1 MASQA
6 EATDFLGFRLWG
18 PMASWGSVAVGEL
31 RVTWSRPSRS
41 AILGFVAA
49 ACGIERIDRV
59 AHDKLEQG
67 LGLAVRVDIPGRTLR
82 DYHTAQ
88 APGAKRNK
96 RWMTRRDELAEP
108 DELNTILSE
117 RSYLT
122 EQAATILLWRR
133 PDTDAPALDTVRERL
148 IAPVFAPFL
157 GRKSCPLGL
166 PLTPIGPLRAATP
179 VAALTAFDADPASTL
194 HGISPKYETYARE
207 RQGKRPEVWM
217 DADDARA
224 FGLESDER
232 TVRRD
237 RIRDRSRWLFADR
250 EEVLIRARSAQ
261 QGAAP

>member
-6 EATDFLGFRLWG
+6 ETTDFLGFRLWG

-31 RVTWSRPSRS
+31 RGTWSRPSRS
-41 AILGFVAA
+41 AILGLIAA
-49 ACGIERIDRV
+49 ACGVERDNRA
-59 AHDKLEQG
+59 AHDNLERD
-67 LGLAVRVDIPGRTLR
+67 LGFAVRVDLPGRTLR

-88 APGAKRNK
+88 APGSRRNK

-108 DELNTILSE
+108 LELNTILSE

-122 EQAATILLWRR
+122 EHSATILLWRR
-133 PDTDAPALDTVRERL
+133 PDAREPSLDEINNRL
-148 IAPVFAPFL
+148 IEPVFAPYL

-166 PLTPIGPLRAATP
+166 PLTPIGPLRARDP
-179 VAALTAFDADPASTL
+179 VAALAAFDADPASTL
-194 HGISPKYETYARE
+194 SGLHRNYETHARE
-207 RQGKRPEVWM
+207 RQGKQAELWM

-224 FGLESDER
+224 FGLQSDER

-250 EEVLIRARSAQ
+250 DEVLIRSASGQ
-261 QGAAP
+261 SGAAP